1 MVHNNSD
8 NSKPLQMRQQREN
21 DLVLMHNIVGF

>member
-8 NSKPLQMRQQREN
+8 NSKPLQMQQQRVN